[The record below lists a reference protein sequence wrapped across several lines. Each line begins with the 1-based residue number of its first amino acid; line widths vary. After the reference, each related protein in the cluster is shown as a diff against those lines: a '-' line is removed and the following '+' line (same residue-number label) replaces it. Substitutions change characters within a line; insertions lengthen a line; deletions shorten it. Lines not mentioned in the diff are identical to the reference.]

1 MEGNKISVLIAD
13 DNKEF
18 CSILNDY
25 LLNQRDI
32 VVTGIAKDG
41 KEALTL
47 IEEKQPDLVILDI
60 IMPHLDGLGVLE
72 RLQSMNLEKFPRI
85 VVLSAVG
92 QDMITQRAITLGAD
106 YYVVKPFDL
115 SELLARIETN
125 LKRYVKSFNQKIIY
139 NYKNITL
146 NYDLKEVL
154 VDEDIIRLTSK
165 EFEIL
170 YLLIKYPNKVFSKKN
185 LYEAVWEDMYTY
197 DNDTINTHIS
207 NIRKKINIDLIE
219 TVWGM
224 GYKLK

>member
-1 MEGNKISVLIAD
+1 MKNKILIIED
-13 DNKEF
+13 DIEI
-18 CSILNDY
+18 SDMLNDY
-25 LLNQRDI
+25 LSKNNYDTSIARDGI
-32 VVTGIAKDG
+32 NGIKIAK
-41 KEALTL
+41 ENN
-47 IEEKQPDLVILDI
+47 PDLIILDI
-60 IMPHLDGLGVLE
+60 MLPYKSGDEVLWE
-72 RLQSMNLEKFPRI
+72 VRKFSDAPVI
-85 VVLSAVG
+85 ILSAKESIQMKV
-92 QDMITQRAITLGAD
+92 DLLKIGAD
-106 YYVVKPFDL
+106 DYVVKPFDL

>member
-1 MEGNKISVLIAD
+1 MKNKILIIED
-13 DNKEF
+13 DIEI
-18 CSILNDY
+18 SHMLNDY
-25 LLNQRDI
+25 LSKNNYDTSIARDGI
-32 VVTGIAKDG
+32 NGIKIAK
-41 KEALTL
+41 ENN
-47 IEEKQPDLVILDI
+47 PDLIILDI
-60 IMPHLDGLGVLE
+60 MLPYKSGDEVLRE
-72 RLQSMNLEKFPRI
+72 VRKFSDAPVI
-85 VVLSAVG
+85 VLSAKESIQMKV
-92 QDMITQRAITLGAD
+92 DLLKIGAD
-106 YYVVKPFDL
+106 DYVVKPFDL

-139 NYKNITL
+139 NYKNIIL

>member
-1 MEGNKISVLIAD
+1 MKNKILIIED
-13 DNKEF
+13 DIEI
-18 CSILNDY
+18 SDMLNDY
-25 LLNQRDI
+25 LSKNNYDTSIARDGI
-32 VVTGIAKDG
+32 NGIKIAK
-41 KEALTL
+41 ENN
-47 IEEKQPDLVILDI
+47 PDLIILDI
-60 IMPHLDGLGVLE
+60 MLPYKSGDEVLRE
-72 RLQSMNLEKFPRI
+72 VRKFSDSPVI
-85 VVLSAVG
+85 ILSAKESIQMKV
-92 QDMITQRAITLGAD
+92 DLLKIGAD
-106 YYVVKPFDL
+106 DYVVKPFDL

>member
-1 MEGNKISVLIAD
+1 MCKIVIIEDDIDICNMIKKFLENNKYSVQYALNGIEGINLCKSFV
-13 DNKEF
+13 
-18 CSILNDY
+18 
-25 LLNQRDI
+25 
-32 VVTGIAKDG
+32 
-41 KEALTL
+41 
-47 IEEKQPDLVILDI
+47 PDLIILDI
-60 IMPHLDGLGVLE
+60 MLPGLNGDDVLQKL
-72 RLQSMNLEKFPRI
+72 RKFTNAPVI
-85 VVLSAVG
+85 VVSAKTMV
-92 QDMITQRAITLGAD
+92 QTKIELLKIGAD
-106 YYVVKPFDL
+106 DYVVKPFDL

>member
-1 MEGNKISVLIAD
+1 MVDIMLPYKSGDEVLREVRKFSDAPVIILSAKESIQMKVDLLKIGAD
-13 DNKEF
+13 D
-18 CSILNDY
+18 
-25 LLNQRDI
+25 
-32 VVTGIAKDG
+32 
-41 KEALTL
+41 
-47 IEEKQPDLVILDI
+47 
-60 IMPHLDGLGVLE
+60 
-72 RLQSMNLEKFPRI
+72 
-85 VVLSAVG
+85 
-92 QDMITQRAITLGAD
+92 
-106 YYVVKPFDL
+106 YVVKPFDL

>member
-1 MEGNKISVLIAD
+1 MKNKILIIED
-13 DNKEF
+13 DIEI
-18 CSILNDY
+18 SDMLNDY
-25 LLNQRDI
+25 LSKNNYDTSIAREANRERQAEGI
-32 VVTGIAKDG
+32 KIAK
-41 KEALTL
+41 ENN
-47 IEEKQPDLVILDI
+47 PDLIILDI
-60 IMPHLDGLGVLE
+60 MLPYKSGDEVLRE
-72 RLQSMNLEKFPRI
+72 VRKFSDAPVI
-85 VVLSAVG
+85 ILSAKESIQMKV
-92 QDMITQRAITLGAD
+92 DLLKIGAD
-106 YYVVKPFDL
+106 DYVVKPFDL

>member
-1 MEGNKISVLIAD
+1 MKNKILIIED
-13 DNKEF
+13 DIEI
-18 CSILNDY
+18 SDMLNDY
-25 LLNQRDI
+25 LSKNNYDTSIARDGI
-32 VVTGIAKDG
+32 NGIKIAK
-41 KEALTL
+41 ENN
-47 IEEKQPDLVILDI
+47 PDLIILDI
-60 IMPHLDGLGVLE
+60 MLPYKSGDEVLRE
-72 RLQSMNLEKFPRI
+72 VRKFSDAPVI
-85 VVLSAVG
+85 ILSAKESIQMKV
-92 QDMITQRAITLGAD
+92 DLLKIGAD
-106 YYVVKPFDL
+106 DYVVKPFDL

-154 VDEDIIRLTSK
+154 VDED
-165 EFEIL
+165 L

>member
-1 MEGNKISVLIAD
+1 MNNKILIIED
-13 DNKEF
+13 DIEISNM
-18 CSILNDY
+18 LNDY
-25 LLNQRDI
+25 ISKNNYDTYIARD
-32 VVTGIAKDG
+32 GINGIKIT
-41 KEALTL
+41 KE
-47 IEEKQPDLVILDI
+47 KNPDLIILDI
-60 IMPHLDGLGVLE
+60 MLPYKSGDEVLRE
-72 RLQSMNLEKFPRI
+72 IRKFSNAPVI
-85 VVLSAVG
+85 ILSAKESIQMKV
-92 QDMITQRAITLGAD
+92 DLLKIGAD
-106 YYVVKPFDL
+106 DYVVKPFDL

-125 LKRYVKSFNQKIIY
+125 LKRYVKSFNQTIIY
-139 NYKNITL
+139 NYKNLTL

-154 VDEDIIRLTSK
+154 LGEEIIKLTSK

>member
-1 MEGNKISVLIAD
+1 MKNKILIIED
-13 DNKEF
+13 DIEI
-18 CSILNDY
+18 SDMLNDY
-25 LLNQRDI
+25 LSKNNYDTSIARDGI
-32 VVTGIAKDG
+32 NGIKIAK
-41 KEALTL
+41 ENN
-47 IEEKQPDLVILDI
+47 PDLIILDI
-60 IMPHLDGLGVLE
+60 MLPYKSGDEVLRE
-72 RLQSMNLEKFPRI
+72 VRKFSDAPVI
-85 VVLSAVG
+85 ILSAKESIQMKV
-92 QDMITQRAITLGAD
+92 DLLKIGAD
-106 YYVVKPFDL
+106 DYVVKPFDL

-170 YLLIKYPNKVFSKKN
+170 YLLIKYQNNVFSKKN

>member
-1 MEGNKISVLIAD
+1 MNNKILIIED
-13 DNKEF
+13 DIEISNMLNEYLSKNNYNTSIARDGINGIRFAKE
-18 CSILNDY
+18 ID
-25 LLNQRDI
+25 
-32 VVTGIAKDG
+32 
-41 KEALTL
+41 
-47 IEEKQPDLVILDI
+47 PDLIILDI
-60 IMPHLDGLGVLE
+60 MLPYKSGDEVLRE
-72 RLQSMNLEKFPRI
+72 VRTFSNAPVI
-85 VVLSAVG
+85 VLSAKESIQMKV
-92 QDMITQRAITLGAD
+92 DLLKIGAD
-106 YYVVKPFDL
+106 DYVVKPFDL

-125 LKRYVKSFNQKIIY
+125 LKRYVKLFSQKSIY
-139 NYKNITL
+139 IYKNLTL

-154 VDEDIIRLTSK
+154 LDGDLMKLTSK

-185 LYEAVWEDMYTY
+185 LYEAVWDDMYTY

>member
-1 MEGNKISVLIAD
+1 MNNKILIIED
-13 DNKEF
+13 DIEISNM
-18 CSILNDY
+18 LNDY
-25 LLNQRDI
+25 ISKNNYDTYIVRD
-32 VVTGIAKDG
+32 GINGIKIT
-41 KEALTL
+41 KE
-47 IEEKQPDLVILDI
+47 KNPDLIILDI
-60 IMPHLDGLGVLE
+60 MLPYKSGDEVLRE
-72 RLQSMNLEKFPRI
+72 IRKFSNAPVII
-85 VVLSAVG
+85 VSAKESIQMKV
-92 QDMITQRAITLGAD
+92 DLLKIGAD
-106 YYVVKPFDL
+106 DYVVKPFDL

-125 LKRYVKSFNQKIIY
+125 LKRYVKSFNQTIIY
-139 NYKNITL
+139 NYKNLTL

-154 VDEDIIRLTSK
+154 VGEELIKLTSK

>member
-1 MEGNKISVLIAD
+1 MKNKILIIED
-13 DNKEF
+13 DIEI
-18 CSILNDY
+18 SDMLNDY
-25 LLNQRDI
+25 LSKNNYDTSIARDGI
-32 VVTGIAKDG
+32 NGIKIAK
-41 KEALTL
+41 ENN
-47 IEEKQPDLVILDI
+47 PDLIILDI
-60 IMPHLDGLGVLE
+60 MLPYKSGDEVLRE
-72 RLQSMNLEKFPRI
+72 VRKFSDAPVI
-85 VVLSAVG
+85 ILSAKDSIQMKV
-92 QDMITQRAITLGAD
+92 DLLKIGAD
-106 YYVVKPFDL
+106 DYVVKPFDL

-207 NIRKKINIDLIE
+207 NIRKKLI
-219 TVWGM
+219 
-224 GYKLK
+224 LI

>member
-1 MEGNKISVLIAD
+1 MKNKILIIED
-13 DNKEF
+13 DIEI
-18 CSILNDY
+18 SDMLNDY
-25 LLNQRDI
+25 LSKNNYDTSIARDGI
-32 VVTGIAKDG
+32 NGIKIAK
-41 KEALTL
+41 ENN
-47 IEEKQPDLVILDI
+47 PDLIILDI
-60 IMPHLDGLGVLE
+60 MLPYKSGDEVLRE
-72 RLQSMNLEKFPRI
+72 VRKFSDAPVI
-85 VVLSAVG
+85 ILSAKESIQMKV
-92 QDMITQRAITLGAD
+92 DLLKIGAD
-106 YYVVKPFDL
+106 DYVVKPFDL
-115 SELLARIETN
+115 SEILARIETN